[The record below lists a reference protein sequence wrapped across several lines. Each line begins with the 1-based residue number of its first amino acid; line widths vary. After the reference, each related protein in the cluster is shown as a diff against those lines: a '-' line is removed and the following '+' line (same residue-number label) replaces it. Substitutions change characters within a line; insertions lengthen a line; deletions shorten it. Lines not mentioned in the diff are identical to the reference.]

1 MVLLEASIRALSW
14 VNGHLLRIGYGIG
27 IAAIAMMVAVTLV
40 QVFFR
45 YVLNNALPWP
55 DEAARFGMLWMT
67 GLMAPIA
74 FRRGGFVAID
84 ILIFALPR
92 AAAAILNI
100 MNAAHASGYATFLST
115 GIRARDAHIKRAFG
129 FGETDGS
136 TANNLIEQCEGSV
149 IFDRRAGTL
158 HGGTRNFDGLESWR
172 RRGDRTRDPR
182 I

>member
-100 MNAAHASGYATFLST
+100 MLLAVSLTVLIVSLKIGWSCWSLPSRSAGRKSPGWADALPRPRSIFRPRSISAPGSDCRAAG
-115 GIRARDAHIKRAFG
+115 
-129 FGETDGS
+129 
-136 TANNLIEQCEGSV
+136 
-149 IFDRRAGTL
+149 
-158 HGGTRNFDGLESWR
+158 
-172 RRGDRTRDPR
+172 
-182 I
+182 